1 MKYRKML
8 CAVFILCCCFLW
20 SCSLSFCG
28 LTVGGRKD
36 LVFTCGE
43 DISPVAEEM
52 LEEQPKRETEAAKTV
67 PEATGE
73 RVDLNTAGLEEL
85 QTLTGIGQT
94 RARAILEYR
103 NQYGPFAQPEDIMQV
118 PGIKEGIFSKIK
130 DQITVQ

>member
-1 MKYRKML
+1 
-8 CAVFILCCCFLW
+8 
-20 SCSLSFCG
+20 
-28 LTVGGRKD
+28 
-36 LVFTCGE
+36 
-43 DISPVAEEM
+43 M
-52 LEEQPKRETEAAKTV
+52 LEEQPERETEAAKTV
-67 PEATGE
+67 PEAAGE

>member
-20 SCSLSFCG
+20 GCSLSFCG